1 MKSENFNLIINALD
15 DKVLYQEICKKI
27 KDTEAI
33 SFRLLVWVPLLS
45 GLGMLILCTMSEKLP
60 SWLMIV
66 IGLFGAM
73 ITYFIF
79 RWEKRNMQMNDTFRS
94 YAEILEVKKIQLE
107 HDNPPFDMSLAGP
120 YSLLRSKD
128 KPRLWHSMEHLQ
140 GWGKSEAETAI
151 YSTTILFWLLLPLL
165 VVLI

>member
-1 MKSENFNLIINALD
+1 MKSENFNLIINTLD

-33 SFRLLVWVPLLS
+33 SFKLLGGVPLLS
-45 GLGMLILCTMSEKLP
+45 GLGMLTLCTMSENLS
-60 SWLMIV
+60 SWILI
-66 IGLFGAM
+66 ISGLFGAL
-73 ITYFIF
+73 ITYFIS
-79 RWEKRNMQMNDTFRS
+79 RWEKRNRQMNDTFRS

-107 HDNPPFDMSLAGP
+107 NDNSPVDMTLAGP

-128 KPRLWHSMEHLQ
+128 KPRLLYSMKRLQ

-151 YSTTILFWLLLPLL
+151 YGTTILFWLLLPIL